1 MSVDEMKE
9 RMADDD
15 LSSNYTHHAH
25 TPKQPTRM
33 GNGQTWTAHKKQ
45 VAAIAYQKVS
55 IDPITGMDQK
65 LAIFTTKLA
74 EF

>member
-1 MSVDEMKE
+1 MSVHEMKE

-33 GNGQTWTAHKKQ
+33 GHGQTWTAHKKQ
-45 VAAIAYQKVS
+45 VI
-55 IDPITGMDQK
+55 GMDQK